1 MLLPIKLFKR
11 KKRSKEKKSISIQ
24 LPRQS
29 KRNTEKWLTKRLKK
43 KNSLN
48 GKKIP
53 VELDILMNL
62 NS

>member
-1 MLLPIKLFKR
+1 LLPIKLFKR

-29 KRNTEKWLTKRLKK
+29 KRNTEKWLTKRLKERNTQK
-43 KNSLN
+43 R
-48 GKKIP
+48 KKISA
-53 VELDILMNL
+53 ESDILMNL